1 MSDKNISN
9 IQKNA
14 YQLTIN
20 NPMDYGY
27 THDEIKK
34 RLIVNFTTL
43 KYFCMADEI
52 GEHGTPHT
60 HIYIFF
66 TSRVRWSKVK
76 KHFPEAHIEFA
87 NGLPQSNVDYIKK
100 TGKWEQTAKS
110 ETSVKGTY
118 EEWGEFPK
126 RKGKMQDMEEL
137 YLLIINGYTNA
148 EIIASNPD
156 YIREIDKL
164 DKVRTMY
171 MQDYY
176 KNKRRL
182 DLNVVYISGATGSG
196 KTRGILD
203 RHGDGEVYRV
213 SDYQHPFDG
222 YNCQQVMC
230 FDEFRSQLRI
240 SDMLN
245 YLDIYPIELP
255 ARYAN
260 KFACFNTV
268 YIVSNWSLEQQYRE
282 IQNEDPESW
291 KAFLRRI
298 KQIHVYN
305 DDNTVNKY
313 DSVEKYLQRDIKE
326 SGQEDNPFFKRED
339 LNE

>member
-1 MSDKNISN
+1 MEN
-9 IQKNA
+9 IQRQS
-14 YQLTIN
+14 YQMTIN
-20 NPMDYGY
+20 NPIDYGY

-34 RLIVNFTTL
+34 RLIVNFPTL

-52 GEHGTPHT
+52 GQNGTPHT
-60 HIYIFF
+60 HIYVYF
-66 TSRVRWSKVK
+66 TSRVRWSTVK
-76 KHFPEAHIEFA
+76 KHFAESHIEPA

-137 YLLIINGYTNA
+137 YQLIISGYTNA

-203 RHGDGEVYRV
+203 RHGDGAVYRV

-222 YNCQQVMC
+222 YACQEVIC
-230 FDEFRSQLRI
+230 FDEFRSQLKI

-260 KFACFNTV
+260 KFACYNTV
-268 YIVSNWSLEQQYRE
+268 YIVSNWSLEQQYHE
-282 IQNEDPESW
+282 MQNENPESW

-298 KQIHVYN
+298 NEVYVYN
-305 DDNTVNKY
+305 ADKTIEKY
-313 DSVEKYLQRDIKE
+313 DSVEKYLQHNQGIYTE
-326 SGQEDNPFFKRED
+326 SEQEKKSI
-339 LNE
+339 